1 MSAEFYERQLEI
13 LERISGKLSCAGYQI
28 ECGKTSRAIINIGSE
43 EETILCWALQSYKE
57 ELVKSISKESEK
69 SACNIV

>member
-1 MSAEFYERQLEI
+1 MSTEFYERQLEI
-13 LERISGKLSCAGYQI
+13 LERISGKLSCAGCHI
-28 ECGKTSRAIINIGSE
+28 ECGKTGRAIINIGSE

-69 SACNIV
+69 SV